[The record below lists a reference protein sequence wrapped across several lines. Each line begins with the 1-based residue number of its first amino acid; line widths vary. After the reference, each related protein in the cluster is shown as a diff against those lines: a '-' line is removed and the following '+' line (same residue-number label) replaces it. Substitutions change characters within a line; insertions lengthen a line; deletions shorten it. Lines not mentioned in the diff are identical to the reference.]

1 MDFVGPF
8 QGKMILVVVD
18 SHSKWIE
25 AFPIVSATS
34 STVIELSRTLFAQ
47 FGVPEVLVADK
58 CTYFV

>member
-1 MDFVGPF
+1 MDFTGPF

-34 STVIELSRTLFAQ
+34 SMVIELSRTLFAQ
-47 FGVPEVLVADK
+47 FGVLEVLVTDK
-58 CTYFV
+58 YTYFV